1 MGDFMSDK
9 PLKRYRSFSCIS
21 YLSKEQIQQVLLN
34 KDNNI
39 RAYAYILH
47 DRDEGK
53 EPHYHILIRTVNAT
67 TCQAVK
73 KWFNGYSDILG
84 MNINTMVQPMHDIV
98 SSFEYLT
105 HSTEQ
110 AIQDGKYQYS
120 KDLIISNNIELWENT
135 QELEQD
141 NISLAVADL
150 LGGIPLSTV
159 ALKYG
164 RDFIIHYQS
173 IKMLINDI
181 TKGEFFNE

>member
-1 MGDFMSDK
+1 MDQKK
-9 PLKRYRSFSCIS
+9 PKKYYNFSLVS
-21 YLSKEQIQQVLLN
+21 YLSKWQIQDTLIN
-34 KDNNI
+34 RDKHI
-39 RAYAYILH
+39 RAYAFILH
-47 DRDEGK
+47 DKDENK
-53 EPHYHILIRTVNAT
+53 EPHYHILLRTLHNT
-67 TCQAVK
+67 TLTAVK
-73 KWFNGYSDILG
+73 KWFNGYVDCNG
-84 MNINTMVQPMHDIV
+84 NVVNTFVEPMHDIV

-135 QELEQD
+135 QELEKD

-181 TKGEFFNE
+181 TKGEFFNERN